1 MDGKE
6 GEAAEPF
13 AVERALL
20 MTAGLSQSSSRL
32 LAGLIELLVRKGVVD
47 QGEIEALLS
56 EPGFSAETTRQYE
69 AFYKSIKK

>member
-1 MDGKE
+1 
-6 GEAAEPF
+6 
-13 AVERALL
+13 